1 MIKNIFWGAFVGFHR
16 NTQNY
21 SFLVPNSWF
30 CVILRG
36 SLKKVGFLVK
46 EELIHIWPFI
56 GTKQI
61 V

>member
-1 MIKNIFWGAFVGFHR
+1 M
-16 NTQNY
+16 NTY
-21 SFLVPNSWF
+21 SFLVPNPWF

-36 SLKKVGFLVK
+36 SLKKEGFLVK
-46 EELIHIWPFI
+46 EVLIHIWPFI

>member
-1 MIKNIFWGAFVGFHR
+1 M
-16 NTQNY
+16 NTY
-21 SFLVPNSWF
+21 SFLVPNPWF
-30 CVILRG
+30 YVILRG